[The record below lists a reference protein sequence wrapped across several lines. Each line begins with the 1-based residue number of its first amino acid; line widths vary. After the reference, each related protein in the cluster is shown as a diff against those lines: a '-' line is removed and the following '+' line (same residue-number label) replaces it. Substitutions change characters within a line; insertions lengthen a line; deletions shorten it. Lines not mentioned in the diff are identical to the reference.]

1 MVLNFTE
8 ASSLAIIDR
17 QIEEILDNISPA
29 QYEIVR
35 RVIYKT
41 ADFEY
46 QSILKFSEGAL
57 AKGASALTAVM
68 PIIVDVPEI
77 QVSIVPKLQKTFGN
91 SVYCCRTTP
100 SKKDSHSKAAGGL
113 EILGS
118 RYPNGIFIIGQ
129 DQEAMIMMVELL
141 KNQIIKPSLAIA
153 TPPMFIESDI
163 AKPQL
168 KDSYIPSIWIDSS
181 KGGSNVAAA
190 IFNALINLV
199 WQAERNY

>member
-1 MVLNFTE
+1 MVVNFTE

-17 QIEEILDNISPA
+17 QIEGIQARISPA

-35 RVIYKT
+35 RVIYQT

-46 QSILKFSEGAL
+46 QSLLKFSEGAL

-91 SVYCCRTTP
+91 PVYCCKTTA
-100 SKKDSHSKAAGGL
+100 SQDSISKAASGL

-129 DQEAMIMMVELL
+129 DQAAMITAIELL
-141 KNQIIKPSLAIA
+141 KNKTIEPSLAIA
-153 TPPMFIESDI
+153 TPPTFIVSI
-163 AKPQL
+163 AKQKL
-168 KDSYIPSIWIDSS
+168 RDFDIPSIYIDSS

-190 IFNALINLV
+190 IFNSLINLV
-199 WQAERNY
+199 WQAEKRNY